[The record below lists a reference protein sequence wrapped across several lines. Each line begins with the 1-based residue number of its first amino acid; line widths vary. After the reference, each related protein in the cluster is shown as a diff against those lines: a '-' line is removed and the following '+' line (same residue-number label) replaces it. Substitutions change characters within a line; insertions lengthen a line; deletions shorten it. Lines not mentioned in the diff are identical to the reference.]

1 MKILIKLRHSPERRY
16 FVRLKDKSVIKRV
29 MDLVND
35 GKRSNAIVAA
45 FLNSEVI
52 REVGADEIAD
62 TETDLII
69 TEKNVWY
76 NIV

>member
-16 FVRLKDKSVIKRV
+16 LVRLEDKSVIERV
-29 MDLVND
+29 MDLVNK

-45 FLNSEVI
+45 FLNSEVM